1 MQKVLADADL
11 GQKYRQRYAPTPET
25 VDPATYGGDFNF
37 SAPSNNHADSLSS
50 HHASDSLN
58 SSADDLMGGEGDM
71 REEPSVTS
79 RTDEVQS
86 SSSHTTVSS
95 QKNGIQKTKKDKES
109 NEDLFN

>member
-1 MQKVLADADL
+1 
-11 GQKYRQRYAPTPET
+11 
-25 VDPATYGGDFNF
+25 
-37 SAPSNNHADSLSS
+37 
-50 HHASDSLN
+50 
-58 SSADDLMGGEGDM
+58 MGGEGDM

-95 QKNGIQKTKKDKES
+95 QKNGIQKAKKDKES